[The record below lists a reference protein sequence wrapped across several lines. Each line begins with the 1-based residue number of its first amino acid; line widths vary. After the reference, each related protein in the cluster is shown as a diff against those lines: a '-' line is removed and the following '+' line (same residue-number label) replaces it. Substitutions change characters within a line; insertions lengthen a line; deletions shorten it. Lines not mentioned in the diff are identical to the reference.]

1 MVGCQKMGEG
11 MRVGDLVKQVGIL
24 PRQPNFG
31 VIVSIEMLQ
40 KYNSGCKQPYY
51 RVMIGGDFVWFWG
64 NHLEVVNAGG

>member
-1 MVGCQKMGEG
+1 MK
-11 MRVGDLVKQVGIL
+11 VGDLVKQVRPAPSHNL
-24 PRQPNFG
+24 G
-31 VIVSIEMLQ
+31 VIVGIEMLQ